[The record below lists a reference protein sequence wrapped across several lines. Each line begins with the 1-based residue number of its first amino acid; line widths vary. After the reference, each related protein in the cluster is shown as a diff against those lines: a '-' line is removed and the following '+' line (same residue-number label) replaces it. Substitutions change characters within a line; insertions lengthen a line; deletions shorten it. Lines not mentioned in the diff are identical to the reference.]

1 MKLADEELEAQTD
14 IKNVSADPS
23 ADDFLAREKAI
34 LGDDADQFATSED
47 AAAFGDASG
56 DLLGG
61 GDNADST
68 FESQFPDLASP
79 TAVGL
84 INKSSGCLD

>member
-1 MKLADEELEAQTD
+1 M
-14 IKNVSADPS
+14 S

-34 LGDDADQFATSED
+34 LGDDADQFATTDD
-47 AAAFGDASG
+47 AAAFGDSG

-68 FESQFPDLASP
+68 FESQFPDIATP
-79 TAVGL
+79 TPVSDTSQGL
-84 INKSSGCLD
+84 MHFWTDGNMT